1 MTQDVSQQD
10 AGPARGGR
18 RAPTWFVAGA
28 VLATLVLV
36 AATTVGVLAWRYQ
49 RQQEDPTPPA
59 GQTTA
64 AQRQSAAQAAST
76 FVSQLNTYDTRQS
89 DEYVARVQ
97 PLMTDGFAA
106 NFLAATQEIF
116 PRLAITGLTS
126 QASVLR
132 AGVSTIDSDSAEVL
146 VAARAIA
153 TSQAGTP
160 PTPQER
166 IRNYRWEV
174 DLTRDGDRWL
184 VSRYQPFSA
193 AGDGL
198 PSAPTG

>member
-1 MTQDVSQQD
+1 
-10 AGPARGGR
+10 
-18 RAPTWFVAGA
+18 
-28 VLATLVLV
+28 
-36 AATTVGVLAWRYQ
+36 
-49 RQQEDPTPPA
+49 
-59 GQTTA
+59 
-64 AQRQSAAQAAST
+64 
-76 FVSQLNTYDTRQS
+76 
-89 DEYVARVQ
+89 
-97 PLMTDGFAA
+97 MTDGFAA

-132 AGVSTIDSDSAEVL
+132 AGVATIDSDSAEVL

-184 VSRYQPFSA
+184 VSRY
-193 AGDGL
+193 
-198 PSAPTG
+198 